1 MDKLEKYDIK
11 IAQWIKDALL
21 QLKNDHHQMAVDNTF
36 NKQELERQLK
46 NLCRLK
52 MNLHNEK
59 SLLNNAKKI
68 ESIKLDIKSYK
79 QDLDHNFDV
88 MNAISRRLEKL
99 PV

>member
-1 MDKLEKYDIK
+1 
-11 IAQWIKDALL
+11 
-21 QLKNDHHQMAVDNTF
+21 
-36 NKQELERQLK
+36 
-46 NLCRLK
+46 

>member
-1 MDKLEKYDIK
+1 MNKLEKYDIK
-11 IAQWIKDALL
+11 IAQWMKDALL
-21 QLKNDHHQMAVDNTF
+21 KLKNDHHQMAVDATF

-46 NLCRLK
+46 NLCKLR

-59 SLLNNAKKI
+59 SLLNNTKKI
-68 ESIKLDIKSYK
+68 DSIKLDIKTYK
-79 QDLDHNFDV
+79 EDLDHNFDV

>member
-1 MDKLEKYDIK
+1 
-11 IAQWIKDALL
+11 
-21 QLKNDHHQMAVDNTF
+21 MAVDNTF

-46 NLCRLK
+46 NLCKLK

>member
-11 IAQWIKDALL
+11 IAQWMKDALL
-21 QLKNDHHQMAVDNTF
+21 QLKNDHHRMATDNTL

-46 NLCRLK
+46 NLCKLK

-59 SLLNNAKKI
+59 SLHNNAKKI

-88 MNAISRRLEKL
+88 MDAIARRLEKL